1 MDYSKGL
8 KTLRSA
14 ADNFD
19 YDRYVKDVEAGK
31 FAKKAKSAKEIGQ
44 EGLMRRK
51 AEALDVPDMDADEPA
66 MGPLAER
73 YLQLRNRRKGGGF
86 SSGVEE
92 ALEEAME
99 YKEEKKEGEGLMRP
113 KSRPPMRPEARSW
126 QDSDSFINK
135 LIESESS
142 GRTDAEFTTKGG
154 RRFVGQGQ
162 FGEARLADFKKY
174 TNTEFT
180 QEDFKKDPNLQDE
193 VMKWHVRD
201 LDKQISKTKGAENF
215 DRDGLRAVAHLG
227 GVSGMKQFVASGGKH
242 NPSDEL
248 GTSLMKYYNKFSN

>member
-8 KTLRSA
+8 KALRAS

-19 YDRYVKDVEAGK
+19 YDRYLKDVKAGK
-31 FAKKAKSAKEIGQ
+31 FAKKTKSAKEIGQ

-51 AEALDVPDMDADEPA
+51 AEALEVPDMEEEPLV
-66 MGPLAER
+66 GPLAER
-73 YLQLRNRRKGGGF
+73 YLQLRKRRKGGGMAADI
-86 SSGVEE
+86 EE
-92 ALEEAME
+92 ALTEAMD
-99 YKEEKKEGEGLMRP
+99 YKEEKEKGEGLMRP
-113 KSRPPMRPEARSW
+113 KSRPPMRPESRPWGESGG
-126 QDSDSFINK
+126 FIDK
-135 LIESESS
+135 LIQSESS
-142 GRTDAEFTTKGG
+142 GRTGAEFKTKGG
-154 RRFVGQGQ
+154 SRYVGEGQ

-180 QEDFKKDPNLQDE
+180 QDDFKNDPDLQDE
-193 VMKWHVRD
+193 VMEWHVRD

-227 GVSGMKQFVASGGKH
+227 GVSGMKQFVASGGKY

-248 GTSLMKYYNKFSN
+248 GTSLMKYYNKFKG

>member
-8 KTLRSA
+8 KRLRASA
-14 ADNFD
+14 DAFD
-19 YDRYVKDVEAGK
+19 YDRYVKDAGAGK
-31 FAKKAKSAKEIGQ
+31 FDKKTKSAKEIGQ

-51 AEALDVPDMDADEPA
+51 AEALDVPEMDPA
-66 MGPLAER
+66 MSPLSEQYIR
-73 YLQLRNRRKGGGF
+73 IRNRRKGGGF

-113 KSRPPMRPEARSW
+113 KARPPMRPESRSW
-126 QDSDSFINK
+126 QDSDSFIDK

-142 GRTDAEFTTKGG
+142 GRTDAEFTAKGG

-180 QEDFKKDPNLQDE
+180 QEDFKKDPTLQDE

-201 LDKQISKTKGAENF
+201 LDKQISKTKGAEDF

-227 GVSGMKQFVASGGKH
+227 GVSGMKQFVASGGKY

-248 GTSLMKYYNKFSN
+248 GTSLMKYYRKFSS